1 MKVFFFFLCFK
12 IRNLKMNLF
21 SSKAKKGK
29 IPTRQDQEITSGP
42 ITDRMESLT
51 IPNRQ
56 IQVDSPTCLKTL
68 LKKTQEMF

>member
-1 MKVFFFFLCFK
+1 
-12 IRNLKMNLF
+12 MNLF

-42 ITDRMESLT
+42 IADCRESLT

-56 IQVDSPTCLKTL
+56 IKTDSQTCLKTL
-68 LKKTQEMF
+68 LRKTQEVFDKTKSMLRSELGYRLL